1 MPEKTIALPAHKKFV
16 ASLTEMAPTFATIA
30 KNPKVMKM
38 PTGVQAT
45 VSQYHKL
52 VTWFT
57 THQAEYE
64 LLVASQVAAAKPKT
78 ARAGG

>member
-38 PTGVQAT
+38 PTGVLAT

-57 THQAEYE
+57 THQEEYE
-64 LLVASQVAAAKPKT
+64 LLVASQASKPKT